1 MSSEDR
7 PLKRNEEIRQTE
19 DPVDRIYLHF
29 DGINQRLPFHMA
41 DYGDDGALNDDQI
54 EYLAHSFLLDLRLA
68 HELSVLLGYSLDIDS
83 EVSLVRVK
91 REQDASNKT
100 SEGKEFKASF
110 VDDNGNEI
118 VVRPLDKRQVADD
131 RRLSVVE
138 SCCYIWL
145 DAGRKL
151 TFTTRADKLKPEQQR
166 EGELIRFIQTAVS
179 MVTTPTCNVSGETL
193 RRDIERIRRR
203 FRRRGEMV
211 PTNRV

>member
-7 PLKRNEEIRQTE
+7 PPRKIEEISQTE
-19 DPVDRIYLHF
+19 DPVDLIYLHF
-29 DGINQRLPFHMA
+29 DGINQRLPFRMA
-41 DYGDDGALNDDQI
+41 DYGDDGALTGDQI
-54 EYLAHSFLLDLRLA
+54 EYLAQSFLLDLRLA
-68 HELSVLLGYSLDIDS
+68 QELSVLLGYSLDIDS
-83 EVSLVRVK
+83 KVSLIRVK
-91 REQDASNKT
+91 REHHAPNKT
-100 SEGKEFKASF
+100 SEGKEFKASY
-110 VDDNGNEI
+110 VDDNGNEV
-118 VVRPLDKRQVADD
+118 VVRPLDKRKVADD

-179 MVTTPTCNVSGETL
+179 MVTTPTCEVSGETL
-193 RRDIERIRRR
+193 RRDIELTRRR